1 MHLKILGGNTAHV
14 DHRRGHNMTKMYSAY
29 EKIISFLKSYF
40 GPLQGH
46 VLIYTKSESWLSC
59 QDSRISGNLL
69 RIMLRHHHGI
79 LLTHHDESC
88 NNLSPYFSVILS
100 VFPII
105 PLDANLLFLSTLFL
119 NILVA
124 RWLIGSFIG

>member
-1 MHLKILGGNTAHV
+1 
-14 DHRRGHNMTKMYSAY
+14 
-29 EKIISFLKSYF
+29 
-40 GPLQGH
+40 
-46 VLIYTKSESWLSC
+46 
-59 QDSRISGNLL
+59 
-69 RIMLRHHHGI
+69 MLRHHHGI